1 MLILQNVTAVQFEP
15 ALVQGG
21 VDIAIEGSLIREVG
35 AALAPKYPQALV
47 KPMHGR
53 LVMPGIVCSH
63 NHFYSGLARG
73 ILARIKPC
81 PDFISTLKNLW
92 WRLDRALDEESLYY
106 SGLVCSL
113 EAIQSGCTAVIDHHA
128 SPNYIAGS
136 LNTLRRGFLEA
147 GLRGIT
153 CYETTHRNRGDAE
166 LKAGV
171 AENVAFSRE
180 VDAAKS
186 HGDEPYLVEA
196 MIGAHAPFTVSTP
209 GMELLREAV
218 QTTGR
223 GLHIH
228 VAEDRYDV
236 SHGHDVHG
244 QDLIERLA
252 AHGLVNAKTLVAHG
266 LYLSDAD
273 IELLNA
279 HDAFLVHNP
288 RSNMN
293 NQVGYNHKLAAYRNL
308 ALGTDGIG
316 ADMFEELK
324 FAFFKHRDAG
334 GAMWPDS
341 FTRFLWNGNTL
352 LERHFGKRFGRLE
365 AGNQADLTICDYDSP
380 TPLVA
385 PNIGGHL
392 AFGMRASAVHSVMV
406 DGRMVYENR
415 AFSFDVAPIYA
426 AARKAAAA
434 LWQRMDELDRIGA
447 AP

>member
-15 ALVQGG
+15 AQVQSG
-21 VDIAIEGSLIREVG
+21 VDIAVEGSLIKAVG
-35 AALAPKYPQALV
+35 TGLAAQYPQAQV
-47 KPMHGR
+47 RAMQGR
-53 LVMPGIVCSH
+53 LAMPGIVCAH

-73 ILARIKPC
+73 IMAHIEPC

-92 WRLDRALDEESLYY
+92 WRLDRAVDEESLYC
-106 SGLVCSL
+106 SGLVGSL
-113 EAIQSGCTAVIDHHA
+113 EAIKSGCTAVIDHHA
-128 SPNYIAGS
+128 SPNFVRGS
-136 LNTLRRGFLEA
+136 LDTLRRAFLEV

-153 CYETTHRNRGDAE
+153 CYETTHRNGGEAE
-166 LKAGV
+166 LRAGV
-171 AENVAFSRE
+171 DENLAFARRIG
-180 VDAAKS
+180 AAKAK
-186 HGDEPYLVEA
+186 GDEPYLVEA
-196 MIGAHAPFTVSTP
+196 MIGAHAPFTISRK
-209 GMELLREAV
+209 GMELLYEAV
-218 QTTGR
+218 HATGR

-252 AHGLVNAKTLVAHG
+252 SHHLINDKTLVAHG

-273 IELLNA
+273 IEILNA
-279 HDAFLVHNP
+279 QDAFLVHNP

-293 NQVGYNHKLAAYRNL
+293 NHVGYNDKLGAYRNL

-334 GAMWPDS
+334 GTMWPDS
-341 FTRFLWNGNTL
+341 FMRFLWNGNRI
-352 LERHFGKRFGRLE
+352 LERNFAARFGRLE
-365 AGNQADLTICDYDSP
+365 AGCKADLTICDYDCP
-380 TPLVA
+380 TPLVSQ
-385 PNIGGHL
+385 NIAGHL
-392 AFGMRASAVHSVMV
+392 AYGMSSSAVDSVMV
-406 DGRMVYENR
+406 DGRLVYENR
-415 AFSFDVAPIYA
+415 SFPFDVVPIYA

-434 LWQRMDELDRIGA
+434 LWQRMDQLDRTGA